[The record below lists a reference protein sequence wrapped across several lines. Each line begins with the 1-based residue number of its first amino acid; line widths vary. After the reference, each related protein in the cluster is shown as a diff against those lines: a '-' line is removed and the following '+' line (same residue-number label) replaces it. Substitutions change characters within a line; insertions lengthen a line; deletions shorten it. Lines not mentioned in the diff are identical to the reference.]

1 MSNETKTETKI
12 ETKIQPSIKI
22 EIETEVVKEFNED
35 VYEEEGE
42 EEEEDEYQFGDVFG
56 FDTEPQ
62 ITENF
67 ISDIKI
73 VLFPTNNVMTK
84 SEGKKLKRD
93 LNGNVI
99 RV

>member
-12 ETKIQPSIKI
+12 E
-22 EIETEVVKEFNED
+22 IETEVVKEYNGD
-35 VYEEEGE
+35 VYEE

-56 FDTEPQ
+56 FDAEPQ
-62 ITENF
+62 ITENW